1 MTVKAALVLIAF
13 VVVYAAAYAHLYVG
27 PRDRRDDE
35 RRWSD
40 L

>member
-1 MTVKAALVLIAF
+1 MTVKTALVLIAF
-13 VVVYAAAYAHLYVG
+13 LVVYGAAYAHLYFAR
-27 PRDRRDDE
+27 RDRRDDE